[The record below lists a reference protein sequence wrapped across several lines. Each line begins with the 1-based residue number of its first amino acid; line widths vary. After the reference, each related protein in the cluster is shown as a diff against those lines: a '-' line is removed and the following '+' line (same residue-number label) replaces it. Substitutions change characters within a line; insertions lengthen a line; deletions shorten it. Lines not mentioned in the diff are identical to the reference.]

1 MSGGLCLCRD
11 QPAECV
17 CIRTAAHVTM
27 LQRTPKGAIS
37 SATVWLMAAMAAFE
51 VQ

>member
-1 MSGGLCLCRD
+1 M
-11 QPAECV
+11 PASIGVLVDPGE
-17 CIRTAAHVTM
+17 TM

-37 SATVWLMAAMAAFE
+37 SATVWLIAAMAAFE